1 MTKFKADSFCIQHY
15 DRLRADLSTWGFWG
29 SVMACMSTTQN
40 ICESLFSSA
49 TFICWCFCDVNFSSF
64 LFLFCHLEPFHPAF
78 DGPKVV
84 AQVEHPGWLDSRK
97 RPRRRWSQFCHWRI
111 TAAVPLVWTWQ
122 RGVSHAL
129 WADCQEAQG
138 GRGESRNRRVQ
149 LSTAKL
155 SNTRQIHL
163 NIWKVLWRCYHYLVR
178 L

>member
-1 MTKFKADSFCIQHY
+1 MVFSIILYSTLWQAESRPEHLGILRQCDSVHVDHTEYLRIPLFIGHLYFCS
-15 DRLRADLSTWGFWG
+15 L
-29 SVMACMSTTQN
+29 VMW
-40 ICESLFSSA
+40 
-49 TFICWCFCDVNFSSF
+49 TFPVFF
-64 LFLFCHLEPFHPAF
+64 LFTHLEPFHPAF

-97 RPRRRWSQFCHWRI
+97 RPRRRGSQFCHWRI